1 VTKREFINKM
11 HPKIAIFEDDHGF
24 ATRLETLIRHY
35 THHPT
40 AINTGVAGEIT
51 SWINKTTEPV
61 LYLLD
66 IVACGVTIG
75 FQLAQQ
81 IAEQQIGSLIVF
93 ITAYPKEILYN
104 PIFKTKAFSI
114 ILKNTLS
121 LEDEIRKTIDLAS
134 QALQSKCLYISI
146 GRFETLYIP
155 YEKICYVEA
164 IKGTNKLCIHC
175 TDGQYVVRETLKN
188 LLEQLAPFG
197 FARCHKSIIVNM
209 ANIRKKD
216 KSAMTLTFHNGA
228 LCPFSYLMRGNLS

>member
-1 VTKREFINKM
+1 M
-11 HPKIAIFEDDHGF
+11 KIAIFEDDHCF
-24 ATRLETLIRHY
+24 ATKLETLIRQH

-40 AINTGVAGEIT
+40 VINTGVEKEIT
-51 SWINKTTEPV
+51 SWINKTKEPV

-66 IVACGVTIG
+66 IVACGVTVG
-75 FQLAQQ
+75 FQIAQQ

-93 ITAYPKEILYN
+93 ITTYPKEILYN

-121 LEDEIRKTIDLAS
+121 LDDEIKKTIDIAS
-134 QALQSKCLYISI
+134 QALHSKCLYIFT
-146 GRFETLYIP
+146 GKYETLYIP
-155 YEKICYVEA
+155 YEKIYFIEA

-175 TDGQYVVRETLKN
+175 VDGQYVIRKTLKS

-197 FARCHKSIIVNM
+197 FVRCHKSIIVNK

-216 KSAMTLTFHNGA
+216 KSAMLITFHNGVS
-228 LCPFSYLMRGNLS
+228 CPFSYLMRGNLS